1 MAPRTSNFRATV
13 AVIMPGLAGLILSM
27 AFVLPSRAAESY
39 TIPANEGYGIGEC
52 MQSGNDCG
60 RVMAD
65 SWCEAHG
72 HAHVLAYGTDE
83 DVTGTIKASET
94 TVPALVSAPAAAAGD
109 IVIRCGD

>member
-1 MAPRTSNFRATV
+1 MASRTSSFRATV
-13 AVIMPGLAGLILSM
+13 TVIMPVLAGLILST
-27 AFVLPSRAAESY
+27 AFAFPSRAAESY
-39 TIPANEGYGIGEC
+39 TIPANDGYGIGEC

-72 HAHVLAYGTDE
+72 HAHVLAYGTNE
-83 DVTGTIKASET
+83 DVTGAIKASASAT
-94 TVPALVSAPAAAAGD
+94 PADASAPGTAGD